1 MKAQRGEIIYR
12 ELSYRIVGAAMEV
25 HKHLGCGFLEAV
37 YDEAFAAE
45 LSTLNIPFEYQR
57 DLEVLYK
64 GKPLKHTYRA
74 DFVVDGKIIVESKAS
89 SGLTDNDRAQVI
101 NYLKATGYRL
111 GILINYGLP
120 SLQYERLVL

>member
-57 DLEVLYK
+57 DL
-64 GKPLKHTYRA
+64 
-74 DFVVDGKIIVESKAS
+74 
-89 SGLTDNDRAQVI
+89 
-101 NYLKATGYRL
+101 
-111 GILINYGLP
+111 
-120 SLQYERLVL
+120 